1 MALPQLTEEQRA
13 AALQKAA
20 EARKVRAELKE
31 RLKRG
36 GTTMSEVLKQA
47 DTDEVLGKMKVSALL
62 EAMPGYGKVKA
73 AQVMEK
79 LEIAPSRRLNPGR
92 VLSPVH
98 MARSAASTA
107 QWSASPGRSVR
118 SRRRTRARS
127 AAVESAAAASRRGP
141 LAAPVRESTSWT
153 RVVSRIPRFSRTRP

>member
-79 LEIAPSRRLNPGR
+79 LEIAPSRRLKGLGDR
-92 VLSPVH
+92 QRKALLDEF
-98 MARSAASTA
+98 
-107 QWSASPGRSVR
+107 G
-118 SRRRTRARS
+118 
-127 AAVESAAAASRRGP
+127 E
-141 LAAPVRESTSWT
+141 
-153 RVVSRIPRFSRTRP
+153 